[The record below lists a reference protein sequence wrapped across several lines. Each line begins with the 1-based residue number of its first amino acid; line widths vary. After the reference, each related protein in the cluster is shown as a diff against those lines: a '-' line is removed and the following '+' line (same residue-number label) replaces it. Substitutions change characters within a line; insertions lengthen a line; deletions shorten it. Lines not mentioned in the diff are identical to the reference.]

1 MHYLFMKLFLVH
13 SKTKNTVK
21 DKNQNFTSIK
31 LNDKKSE
38 YSLAKKVICECLA
51 PYWFPL
57 KFNGKLDLL
66 KVKHEFTR
74 KQMFSVNSFTRH
86 KLFDENFWYVNDK
99 HLYFKTKAELSE
111 NKRLFLRFL
120 GGPKEAISTTRTTF
134 NRSICS
140 QKIFKIGILKDFTNF
155 TEKHL
160 Y

>member
-1 MHYLFMKLFLVH
+1 MFGFSPLCLHYLFMKIFLLH

-38 YSLAKKVICECLA
+38 YSLAKEVICECLA

-74 KQMFSVNSFTRH
+74 KQMFSVNSFTRR
-86 KLFDENFWYVNDK
+86 KFFDENFWYVNDK

-111 NKRLFLRFL
+111 KKDASCVFWV
-120 GGPKEAISTTRTTF
+120 G
-134 NRSICS
+134 
-140 QKIFKIGILKDFTNF
+140 QKKPFQPRKP
-155 TEKHL
+155 H
-160 Y
+160 

>member
-1 MHYLFMKLFLVH
+1 MFGFSPLCLHYLFMKIFLFH

-74 KQMFSVNSFTRH
+74 KQMFSVNRFTRRKFLMKTSDTLMINIYISKQ
-86 KLFDENFWYVNDK
+86 KLSYLK
-99 HLYFKTKAELSE
+99 KKTLLAFFGRA
-111 NKRLFLRFL
+111 KR
-120 GGPKEAISTTRTTF
+120 GHF
-134 NRSICS
+134 NHANHI
-140 QKIFKIGILKDFTNF
+140 K
-155 TEKHL
+155 
-160 Y
+160 